1 VWNRKISG
9 VYAGRMQSRG
19 VILGTGILLV
29 VGLLLAAF
37 LGSRRVT
44 LSSSVPPAAVLAI
57 TSSIPYWL
65 SHSASVDPDK
75 LPLGSGS
82 YSTTA
87 PEPGVLYACGDAR
100 VVYNIVQTG
109 ARKFGDWV
117 HDPTWSFAQ
126 KLRENVYVHG
136 ETYWPTAAFSVS
148 IAGATRTLM
157 TNDLPLYSSTGIF
170 PTESSDP
177 AYEYGSNPNPI
188 TAQSI
193 SISVPTN
200 PTVQAQPSCVKFG
213 PTLIALDGTV
223 YYGAL
228 DSHGRDEPAYEV
240 QDACGGLSDPHGAY
254 HRYMPTACIPH
265 MQERNALVGYAIDGF
280 GVFSPYDADG
290 RELTTKDLDECHG
303 TTSPIMWDGRVV
315 PLFHY
320 VLTRD
325 FPYSISCFRGIPQ
338 YVTFP
343 SIWHTLVR
351 RHSQPKPSAAAI
363 EACRSRKISRPCVI
377 PTENG
382 TIDGT
387 CQLLFGESEACCV
400 PPLGR

>member
-1 VWNRKISG
+1 MR
-9 VYAGRMQSRG
+9 SRG
-19 VILGTGILLV
+19 VILGTGVLLV
-29 VGLLLAAF
+29 VGLLLAAL
-37 LGSRRVT
+37 LGSRRVSP
-44 LSSSVPPAAVLAI
+44 SSSTPPGGRLVT

-65 SHSASVDPDK
+65 SPSASIDPDK
-75 LPLGSGS
+75 LPLGSGN
-82 YSTTA
+82 YSTTTPHA
-87 PEPGVLYACGDAR
+87 GVIYACGDAR
-100 VVYNIVQTG
+100 VVYNIIQTG

-126 KLRENVYVHG
+126 KLRENIYVHG
-136 ETYWPTAAFSVS
+136 AAYWPTAAFSATIS
-148 IAGATRTLM
+148 ATTRTLT
-157 TNDLPLYSSTGIF
+157 TNGLPLYSSTGIF
-170 PTESSDP
+170 PTQASDP
-177 AYEYGSNPNPI
+177 AYEFGTNPNAI

-193 SISVPTN
+193 AISVPTN
-200 PTVQAQPSCVKFG
+200 PAVQAQPSCLKFG
-213 PTLIALDGTV
+213 PILIALDGTV

-254 HRYMPTACIPH
+254 HRYMPTTCIPH
-265 MQERNALVGYAIDGF
+265 MQERNALVGYAVDGF

-315 PLFHY
+315 SLFHY

-338 YVTFP
+338 YVAFSRLWSP
-343 SIWHTLVR
+343 FAG
-351 RHSQPKPSAAAI
+351 RHSQRKPSAAAI
-363 EACRSRKISRPCVI
+363 DACRTRKMSRPCVI

-382 TIDGT
+382 TVDGT
-387 CQLLFGESEACCV
+387 CQLLLGESETSCV
-400 PPLGR
+400 PPVGATENGLKMKW